1 MLLHAFDIIG
11 IIAFALSGYISGVK
25 NNTDILGV
33 FILAFVT
40 AFAGG
45 IIRDI
50 STNNIPFV
58 FSATYP
64 IILVIIT
71 IIFGYL
77 FKIHEKN
84 IEDKTI
90 YLIADTLGLI
100 SFSIAGALI
109 AHKYNLGVSGYIFL
123 SLITATGGGVVK
135 DILLHKKPSLLNED
149 IYGTLAIIIG
159 ILIYSLGT
167 SNIIIIPI
175 FIIFFCIRIYIK
187 LNNISLPKI
196 T

>member
-1 MLLHAFDIIG
+1 LLLHAFDIIG

>member
-58 FSATYP
+58 FSSTYP
-64 IILVIIT
+64 ILLVTVT
-71 IIFGYL
+71 IIFGYI

-84 IEDKTI
+84 IEDKKL

-109 AHKYNLGVSGYIFL
+109 AHKYNLGVSGYMFL
-123 SLITATGGGVVK
+123 ALITATGGGVIK

-149 IYGTLAIIIG
+149 IYGTIAIFIG
-159 ILIYSLGT
+159 LLIYFLGT
-167 SNIIIIPI
+167 NNIVIIPI

-187 LNNISLPKI
+187 TNNISLPKI
-196 T
+196 A